1 MPSSSDESDRKMP
14 AVSGEEFNQQKKK
27 KRNSRAID
35 KDRKTSMKRKKSN
48 RHEKAW
54 LEYCKFMNNN
64 LEKKSHYHESPH
76 IVVCKSLHLICEN
89 SIILLF

>member
-14 AVSGEEFNQQKKK
+14 AVSGEEFNLQK
-27 KRNSRAID
+27 KRNSRAIE

-54 LEYCKFMNNN
+54 LEYCKFMNSN

-76 IVVCKSLHLICEN
+76 IVICKSLHLIRR
-89 SIILLF
+89 SQMWKYQIG